1 MNIPHGKFR
10 ISKSETNGPLNLSET
25 IISAQTSEPE
35 WIKEGEFCVDI
46 QELYGVPVKYSL
58 SQRGTVDDFSI
69 IVRYVSSESSDRIQQ
84 VLASH
89 LKRVLGLQDDVRSFY
104 RIHSAADEPLS
115 STFAVLRGLRLMR
128 GTDLYESLI
137 CSILSQNN
145 SAVRWNQ
152 TARLLMKH
160 YGKRVHFADGTSCY
174 LFPRPEDVAKST
186 ERELQSRTAM
196 GYRAKSV
203 LQVSKMVNNHEL
215 DLATLRE
222 CNYEESMEILLQLHG
237 VGPKVA
243 DCFLLYGAGNL
254 RAAPVDVWIHRI
266 VTELYFRGRR
276 VTRPKTAS
284 FLRDRFGI
292 WAGYAQLYL
301 FDYARHHAFGRKGA
315 PNKMSNRVRAS

>member
-1 MNIPHGKFR
+1 MNIPYGKFR
-10 ISKSETNGPLNLSET
+10 ISKKETNGPLNLHKT

-35 WIKEGEFCVDI
+35 WTKEGEFLVNI
-46 QELYGVPVKYSL
+46 QKLHGVPVKCSL
-58 SQRGTVDDFSI
+58 SQEGTVDDFSI
-69 IVRYVSSESSDRIQQ
+69 VVRYLPSQSSERLQEA
-84 VLASH
+84 LASH
-89 LKRVLGLQDDVRSFY
+89 LNRVLGLQDDLLSFY
-104 RIHSAADEPLS
+104 QIHSSAKEPLS

-128 GTDLYESLI
+128 ATDLYESLI

-152 TARLLMKH
+152 IAKLLKRY
-160 YGKRVHFADGTSCY
+160 YGKRVNFADDTSYY
-174 LFPRPEDVAKST
+174 LFPRPEDLAKQT
-186 ERELQSRTAM
+186 ERELQLRTGM

-203 LQVSKMVNNHEL
+203 LRASRMVDDNEL
-215 DLATLRE
+215 DLASLRE
-222 CNYEESMEILLQLHG
+222 RDYEESMEILLQLPG

-266 VTELYFRGRR
+266 VTELYFKGRR
-276 VTRPKTAS
+276 VTRPRTAK

-301 FDYARHHAFGRKGA
+301 FDYARHHAPGRKSA
-315 PNKMSNRVRAS
+315 KNIMASHAS